1 MTKLRRIA
9 TVLAAIGA
17 VAAVP
22 AAAQADITGNYVGKT
37 EYPPPSFAPDA
48 APYQANFVMSI
59 LHNRLRA
66 IAGIVRLECPETSI
80 DERKLES
87 LRLPRGGVRLSAT
100 GGFVF
105 NQGGIEVR
113 GKVGAQS
120 AAGTITAGIGDCG
133 VLGAKWHATKT
144 KA

>member
-1 MTKLRRIA
+1 MSKVRRII
-9 TVLAAIGA
+9 TVLAALGA
-17 VAAVP
+17 LAALP

-59 LHNRLRA
+59 LHNRVRA
-66 IAGIVRLECPETSI
+66 IAGIVRLECPETMI

-87 LRLPRGGVRLSAT
+87 LRLPRGGVKLSVT

-105 NQGGIEVR
+105 NQAGIEVR
-113 GKVGAQS
+113 GKVGAHS

-133 VLGAKWHATKT
+133 VLGAKWHATRHKV
-144 KA
+144 